1 MSKFINYTSA
11 LTSVTAQV
19 DTRSLSAV
27 PHFTEGN
34 TYTTLTCGF
43 SASRTFNGYSF
54 DTVEAVMLSAENNEL
69 LFVSGGDFINYPVSG
84 FTSISSLCDGATL
97 SPELSGLLTGGFT
110 INNYNSITI
119 TFPTLSATGNLDIL
133 LMNAAGY
140 GSLKKDINTTITVN

>member
-43 SASRTFNGYSF
+43 SASRTFNGYSL

-69 LFVSGGDFINYPVSG
+69 LFVSAGDFVNYPVSG

-97 SPELSGLLTGGFT
+97 SPELSGLLTSGFT

>member
-69 LFVSGGDFINYPVSG
+69 HLYHLYVTVLPYLQNYQA
-84 FTSISSLCDGATL
+84 F
-97 SPELSGLLTGGFT
+97 
-110 INNYNSITI
+110 
-119 TFPTLSATGNLDIL
+119 
-133 LMNAAGY
+133 
-140 GSLKKDINTTITVN
+140 